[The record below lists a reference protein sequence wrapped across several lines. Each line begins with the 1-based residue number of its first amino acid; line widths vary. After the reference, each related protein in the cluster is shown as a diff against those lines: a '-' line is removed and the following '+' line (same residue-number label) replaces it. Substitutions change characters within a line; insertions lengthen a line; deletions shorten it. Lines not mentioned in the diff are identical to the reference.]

1 MTTTQVRSAEELVR
15 RAVTDPEVLARLQA
29 DPAAELQ
36 RLSAEVVKAVPPSP
50 PLESDVL
57 IYRMAVGTIGLV
69 ALIGV
74 TGAVIVSAT
83 KGAFAVP
90 DILTAIS
97 AGAIGS
103 LAGLLSPIS
112 FRR

>member
-1 MTTTQVRSAEELVR
+1 MGTTNVRSADELVK
-15 RAVTDPEVLARLQA
+15 RALSDQETLERLKQDPEKELHRLAA
-29 DPAAELQ
+29 D
-36 RLSAEVVKAVPPSP
+36 VVKDVTPTP

-57 IYRMAVGTIGLV
+57 IYRLAVGTIGLT
-69 ALIGV
+69 ALIGAA
-74 TGAVIVSAT
+74 GAVLIAVF
-83 KGAFAVP
+83 KGGDAVP

-112 FRR
+112 WRR

>member
-1 MTTTQVRSAEELVR
+1 MGTTQVRSADEMVK
-15 RAVTDPEVLARLQA
+15 RALSDPETMERLKA
-29 DPAAELQ
+29 DPATELQ
-36 RLSAEVVKAVPPSP
+36 RLASEVIKDVAPTP

-57 IYRMAVGTIGLV
+57 IYRLAVGTIGGV

-74 TGAVIVSAT
+74 TGAVLISLS

-103 LAGLLSPIS
+103 LAGLLSPIGY
-112 FRR
+112 RR

>member
-1 MTTTQVRSAEELVR
+1 MATTQIRSADELVR
-15 RAVTDPEVLARLQA
+15 RALTDPATLERLKA

-36 RLSAEVVKAVPPSP
+36 RLSAEVVRDVSPTP
-50 PLESDVL
+50 PLESDVVL
-57 IYRMAVGTIGLV
+57 YRLAVGTIGLV

-74 TGAVIVSAT
+74 TGAVLVSAT

-103 LAGLLSPIS
+103 LAGLLSPIGY
-112 FRR
+112 RR